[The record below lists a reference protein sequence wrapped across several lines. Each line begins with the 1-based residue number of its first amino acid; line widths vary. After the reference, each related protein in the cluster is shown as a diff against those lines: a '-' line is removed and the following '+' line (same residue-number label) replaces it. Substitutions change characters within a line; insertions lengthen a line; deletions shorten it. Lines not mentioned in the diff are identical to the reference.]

1 MDLSQFDY
9 APLALAFV
17 QVVLG
22 VAVLI
27 LAKLALGWLSPY
39 STDQELTARDNPAFG
54 LAIAGYYAGTVIIYV
69 SATASLPL
77 PLDDGARAV
86 FTAMADD
93 LAWSLAGIIA
103 LNAGRWIMDRLLVTG
118 VRNDLEI
125 VEHRNLAAGVL
136 ECGAYI
142 AFAIVLA
149 GGIRQPGG
157 TPWTAIALLLLG
169 QCALIATGRL
179 YQKWIGYDA
188 GKEIHSANLA
198 AGTALAMTLV
208 ALAILMLKA
217 ISGEFISWTRNLSFF
232 AFDAIAGLILLM
244 LLRWITGATL
254 LPHSRPKDEIVRD
267 RNVNVGLIEGVLA
280 IGIAVIILFLF

>member
-1 MDLSQFDY
+1 MDFSQFDY
-9 APLALAFV
+9 TPLALAFV
-17 QVVLG
+17 QVVWG
-22 VAVLI
+22 VLVLI
-27 LAKLALGWLSPY
+27 LAKFALGWLSPY
-39 STDQELTARDNPAFG
+39 ATDQELTARDNPAFG

-77 PLDDGARAV
+77 PLDEGAQAV
-86 FTAMADD
+86 FTAMAGD
-93 LAWSLAGIIA
+93 LAWSLAGIAA
-103 LNAGRWIMDRLLVTG
+103 LNAGRWIMDRSLVIR

-125 VEHRNLAAGVL
+125 IEHRNLAAGVL

-142 AFAIVLA
+142 AYAIVLA
-149 GGIRQPGG
+149 GAIRQPGG
-157 TPWTAIALLLLG
+157 TPWTAIGLLVLG
-169 QCALIATGRL
+169 QGALIVAGRL
-179 YQKWIGYDA
+179 YQKWVGYDVA
-188 GKEIHSANLA
+188 KEIQSANLA
-198 AGTALAMTLV
+198 AGTAFAMTLI

-244 LLRWITGATL
+244 LLRWITGIAL
-254 LPHSRPKDEIVRD
+254 LPRSRPTEEIVRD

>member
-9 APLALAFV
+9 TPLALAFV

-22 VAVLI
+22 VLVLI
-27 LAKLALGWLSPY
+27 LAKFALGWLSPY

-54 LAIAGYYAGTVIIYV
+54 LAMAGYYAGTVIVYI

-77 PLDDGARAV
+77 PLDEGAQAV
-86 FTAMADD
+86 FTAMAGD
-93 LAWSLAGIIA
+93 LAWSLAGIAA

-125 VEHRNLAAGVL
+125 IEQRNLAAGVL

-142 AFAIVLA
+142 AYAIVLA
-149 GGIRQPGG
+149 GAIRQPGG

-169 QCALIATGRL
+169 QGALIVTGRL
-179 YQKWIGYDA
+179 YQKWTGYDVA
-188 GKEIHSANLA
+188 KEVRAANLA
-198 AGTALAMTLV
+198 AGTAFAMTLI

-232 AFDAIAGLILLM
+232 VFDAIAGLILLM
-244 LLRWITGATL
+244 LLRWITDITL
-254 LPHSRPKDEIVRD
+254 LPHSRPTEEIVRD